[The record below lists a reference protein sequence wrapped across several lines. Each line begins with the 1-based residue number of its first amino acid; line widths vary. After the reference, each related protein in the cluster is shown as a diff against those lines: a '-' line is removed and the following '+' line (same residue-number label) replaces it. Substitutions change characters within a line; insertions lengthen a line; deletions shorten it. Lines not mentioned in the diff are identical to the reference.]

1 MLLHVSDLVDS
12 MESRTDLYYN
22 IEVKKEALAGEH
34 EKDEEE
40 VNLVVNQQT

>member
-1 MLLHVSDLVDS
+1 

-34 EKDEEE
+34 EIVQISLKM
-40 VNLVVNQQT
+40 NQQT

>member
-34 EKDEEE
+34 ENVK
-40 VNLVVNQQT
+40 VNLKMNQQT